1 MPVQTHAFQAVC
13 IVSSLPNPIE
23 ELLTAYSTGP
33 LLLRESVR
41 GLTAEQVRRPAPP
54 GRWSVLEV
62 VCLIA
67 DFELV
72 YADRMKRVVAEERPT
87 LFGGDPDLFAA
98 KLAYGQRD
106 LEEELAVIDS
116 VRKQVARFLRTL
128 DATAFDRVGVHSDDG
143 PLTLATLLKRIA
155 RHIPHH
161 AEFIRQ
167 KRRNFAKAA

>member
-1 MPVQTHAFQAVC
+1 M
-13 IVSSLPNPIE
+13 SSQPNAIE
-23 ELLTAYSTGP
+23 ELPTTYSAGP
-33 LLLRESVR
+33 ALLRESVR
-41 GLTAEQVRRPAPP
+41 GLTAEQVRTPSPP

-62 VCLIA
+62 VCHIS

-116 VRKQVARFLRTL
+116 VRKQVTRFLRTL

-143 PLTLATLLKRIA
+143 PLSLATLLKRIA
-155 RHIPHH
+155 GHIPHH
-161 AEFIRQ
+161 VEFIRQ
-167 KRRNFAKAA
+167 KRVSLGVV

>member
-1 MPVQTHAFQAVC
+1 M
-13 IVSSLPNPIE
+13 SSLPNPIE

-41 GLTAEQVRRPAPP
+41 GFTAEQVRTPAPP
-54 GRWSVLEV
+54 GRWSALEV
-62 VCLIA
+62 VCHIS

-98 KLAYGQRD
+98 RLAYGQRD

-116 VRKQVARFLRTL
+116 VRKQVTRFLRTL
-128 DATAFDRVGVHSDDG
+128 DAAAFDRVGVHSDDG

-155 RHIPHH
+155 GHVPHH

-167 KRRNFAKAA
+167 KRPNLGAV